1 MCFFVFL
8 IIRRTPRSTR
18 TDTLFPFTTLF
29 RSLSAAE
36 MSARSSMASPTMTS
50 SPGRASGPLQPER
63 LSSGKQRVASC
74 RSSSRLSSRH
84 LLPGPNAL
92 AVRPL
97 LEMSV
102 LGVAA
107 GPEAKLAQQHPG
119 LRPVGPEAQPRA
131 DSRVCRDEIGSESWR
146 VRVGRKFGVAENHET

>member
-1 MCFFVFL
+1 MFSGRMFL
-8 IIRRTPRSTR
+8 CSSGRRHTR
-18 TDTLFPFTTLF
+18 CALVTGVQTCALPI
-29 RSLSAAE
+29 
-36 MSARSSMASPTMTS
+36 
-50 SPGRASGPLQPER
+50 

-119 LRPVGPEAQPRA
+119 LRPVGPEDKPRD
-131 DSRVCRDEIGSESWR
+131 DSSVCRDGRSEEHTYELQSLMR
-146 VRVGRKFGVAENHET
+146 TSYAVFCLKKKKHK